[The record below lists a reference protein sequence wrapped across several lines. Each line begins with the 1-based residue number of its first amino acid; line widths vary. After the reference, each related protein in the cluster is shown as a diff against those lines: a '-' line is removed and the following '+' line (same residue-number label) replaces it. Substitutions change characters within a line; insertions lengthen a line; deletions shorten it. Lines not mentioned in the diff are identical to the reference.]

1 MSKLKA
7 VEVNFLKF
15 LQSPS
20 QFAIPVYQRKYSWT
34 KKQCM
39 RLLLDVENAGKDS
52 DNVAHFT
59 GSVVYITKDVF
70 HAAAINSLNVID
82 GQQRLTTVSL
92 MILALQNSLI
102 KTGSEID
109 ITVKKLKSYYLVNS
123 DEEDELFYK
132 LWLTEGDNQAYQAL
146 MENDLTTIK
155 QFKDTKIIENYY
167 YFYDEFL
174 KKNLQMIYNGLKK
187 LVVID
192 VSLEAGKDNPQLIFE
207 SLNST
212 GLDLS
217 QSDLIRNYILMD
229 LEPKLQSQLYKKY
242 WLKIE
247 TIFKDG
253 MENGFDRFSR
263 DYLTIKNG
271 RIPKQD
277 QTYEVFKT
285 YIDKEINQKDIE
297 EVVQDFYEY
306 AQLFSELLYAQTND
320 KSLNRIISDINE
332 LRVNVAYPFLI
343 QVLRDYYNEL
353 ITIDEVRNI
362 FQTLES
368 YVFRRTILGIPT
380 NSLNKIFANFYDHI
394 DFKHYL
400 DSVLYEF
407 THLDSYKRFPS
418 DEEFYREIKI
428 KDIYNFQRSKYLLGK
443 LENFDTK
450 EKITL
455 SNYSIEH
462 IMPQTLTDNWKQT
475 LGENFDNIHSTYL
488 NTLGNLTLTGYN
500 SELSNNDF
508 EKKRK
513 MKNGFTYSPI
523 RLNHMLKDINEWN
536 EREIEYRGD
545 ILSEL
550 ALNVWKYPVYSNAY
564 IPDSGIEETVGKNY
578 GLSDYSNANDD
589 STKLY
594 EKIKT
599 HVMNMDPNI
608 KEKYN
613 KLYIVFKYRSNL
625 VSIIFNAEGLVV
637 NLNGT
642 IDELHDENN
651 LLTDLRKKG
660 HWATGESEIK
670 VVSLEDLPYVFDL
683 INQVYGLQKES

>member
-109 ITVKKLKSYYLVNS
+109 ITVKKLKNYYLVNS

-187 LVVID
+187 LVIID

-297 EVVQDFYEY
+297 EVVQEFYEY

-500 SELSNNDF
+500 SELSNHDF

-578 GLSDYSNANDD
+578 GLSDYSNANDE

>member
-1 MSKLKA
+1 MKA

-109 ITVKKLKSYYLVNS
+109 ITVKKLKNYYLVNS

-187 LVVID
+187 LVIID

-297 EVVQDFYEY
+297 EVVQEFYEY

-500 SELSNNDF
+500 SELSNHDF

-578 GLSDYSNANDD
+578 GLSDYSNANDE

>member
-146 MENDLTTIK
+146 M
-155 QFKDTKIIENYY
+155 ENYY

>member
-109 ITVKKLKSYYLVNS
+109 ITVKKLKNYYLVNS

-500 SELSNNDF
+500 SELSNHDF

-578 GLSDYSNANDD
+578 GLSDYSNANDE

>member
-500 SELSNNDF
+500 SELSNHDF

-578 GLSDYSNANDD
+578 GLSDYSNANDE

>member
-450 EKITL
+450 EKI
-455 SNYSIEH
+455 
-462 IMPQTLTDNWKQT
+462 
-475 LGENFDNIHSTYL
+475 F
-488 NTLGNLTLTGYN
+488 
-500 SELSNNDF
+500 
-508 EKKRK
+508 
-513 MKNGFTYSPI
+513 
-523 RLNHMLKDINEWN
+523 
-536 EREIEYRGD
+536 
-545 ILSEL
+545 
-550 ALNVWKYPVYSNAY
+550 
-564 IPDSGIEETVGKNY
+564 
-578 GLSDYSNANDD
+578 
-589 STKLY
+589 
-594 EKIKT
+594 
-599 HVMNMDPNI
+599 
-608 KEKYN
+608 
-613 KLYIVFKYRSNL
+613 
-625 VSIIFNAEGLVV
+625 
-637 NLNGT
+637 
-642 IDELHDENN
+642 
-651 LLTDLRKKG
+651 
-660 HWATGESEIK
+660 
-670 VVSLEDLPYVFDL
+670 
-683 INQVYGLQKES
+683 